1 MFIPHL
7 AMPIA
12 VYVTVADGLPNW
24 DMTASCR
31 GAASAG
37 YVAQSE
43 ERLKSC
49 LASEQRTREKLASEW
64 SSFPAGDRIKCV
76 ESIKWFEPT
85 YSELAACLEM
95 ARDVKSGGS
104 DNPASPTRR

>member
-37 YVAQSE
+37 YVAQSG

-49 LASEQRTREKLASEW
+49 IASEQK
-64 SSFPAGDRIKCV
+64 D
-76 ESIKWFEPT
+76 
-85 YSELAACLEM
+85 
-95 ARDVKSGGS
+95 ARK
-104 DNPASPTRR
+104 AR

>member
-1 MFIPHL
+1 MIIPHL
-7 AMPIA
+7 ALPIA

-49 LASEQRTREKLASEW
+49 LASEQKTREKLASEW

-76 ESIKWFEPT
+76 
-85 YSELAACLEM
+85 SELAACLEM

>member
-43 ERLKSC
+43 GATQELPCERAK
-49 LASEQRTREKLASEW
+49 
-64 SSFPAGDRIKCV
+64 D
-76 ESIKWFEPT
+76 
-85 YSELAACLEM
+85 
-95 ARDVKSGGS
+95 ARK
-104 DNPASPTRR
+104 AR

>member
-1 MFIPHL
+1 MFIPHF

-24 DMTASCR
+24 DVTASCR

-49 LASEQRTREKLASEW
+49 LASEQNTRDKLAREW
-64 SSFPAGDRIKCV
+64 SSFTATYRIKCV

-85 YSELAACLEM
+85 YTELAACLDM

-104 DNPASPTRR
+104 DNSASPMRR